1 VDVLTIA
8 GMVLAFVAIIG
19 GSILK
24 GSGVKALLGAAA
36 FVIVVLGT
44 FAAIFVQ
51 TPLGTFMRAMRIVG
65 WIFKPPSMNPAAT
78 IDKIVEWSNTARKQG
93 LLGLESAV
101 EVEKDE
107 FMKKGL
113 QALVDGGEPD
123 AIRNLLEIELEVREH
138 ADTAA
143 AKVFEGMG
151 IYSPTLGIIGAV
163 MGLMAVMQ
171 NLNDPSKLGHG
182 IAAAFIATIYGIGLA
197 NLFFLP
203 MAAKLKSVVH
213 GQTQVRQMCIEGII
227 SIAQGENPRNIEA
240 KLKSYLH
247 H

>member
-1 VDVLTIA
+1 MDVLSLA
-8 GMVLAFVAIIG
+8 GMVLAFVAIVG

-36 FVIVVLGT
+36 FVIVVVGT

-51 TPLGTFMRAMRIVG
+51 TPLGTFMRAMKIIG
-65 WIFKPPSMNPAAT
+65 WVFKPPAMNPNAT
-78 IDKIVEWSNTARKQG
+78 IEKIVEWSNTARKQG

-113 QALVDGGEPD
+113 QALVDGGEPE

-163 MGLMAVMQ
+163 MGLMSVMQ

-182 IAAAFIATIYGIGLA
+182 IALA

-203 MAAKLKSVVH
+203 MASKLKSVVH

>member
-1 VDVLTIA
+1 MDILSVIGV
-8 GMVLAFVAIIG
+8 VLAFVAMIG

-24 GSGVKALLGAAA
+24 GSGVKALLGGAA
-36 FVIVVLGT
+36 FVIVIVGT
-44 FAAIFVQ
+44 FAAILLQ
-51 TPLGTFMRAMRIVG
+51 TPLPTFKRAMKIVG
-65 WIFKPPSMNPAAT
+65 WVFKPPASDAEGT
-78 IDKIVEWSNTARKQG
+78 IAKIVEWSNIARKQG

-101 EVEKDE
+101 ESEKDE

-123 AIRNLLEIELEVREH
+123 AIRGQLEIEMETREH

-151 IYSPTLGIIGAV
+151 IYAPTLGIIGAV

-171 NLNDPSKLGHG
+171 NLADPSKLGHG
-182 IAAAFIATIYGIGLA
+182 IAAAFIATLYGIGIA
-197 NLFFLP
+197 NLFMLP
-203 MAAKLKSVVH
+203 IAAKLKSVIH
-213 GQTQVRQMCIEGII
+213 AQTQVRQMCIEGII
-227 SIAQGENPRNIEA
+227 AIAQGENPRNIES